1 MIYTLSMFNTGQITL
16 PKVWRDKQETRK
28 FLAEETE
35 EGLLIKPIG
44 KDGTVMYENKK
55 GFGLYC
61 ENGLNTD
68 KIIDT
73 IKRLNG

>member
-16 PKVWRDKQETRK
+16 PKVWREKHETKK

-35 EGLLIKPIG
+35 EGLLIKPIS

-61 ENGLNTD
+61 ESGLDTD

-73 IKRLNG
+73 IKKLNG